1 MRSTHVASLIA
12 LAGLATLAHGQ
23 ANVVLEVSPA
33 GAETWSNSIP
43 NATAGQSIDVRVRLS
58 YNGTAQPLGLA
69 SMYMQPTISNWR
81 NTGLQDVF
89 GALVNGGQGSNTSTP
104 PGAVPDA
111 PGQYGRISPFA
122 SRATNGF
129 QALTG
134 FVQSISGT
142 TYLRIAQQYGSDWI
156 GQGLNV
162 SGDRGV
168 PISQL
173 SSIGRTTSDPAFNN
187 SLTNIVVFKFN
198 ITLSTT
204 AVARTMTVDIPPG
217 GFGNLNTTTGV
228 REVRWYASMSE
239 PTGSIRGGAAVT
251 QATITEVIPAPG
263 AAALLGLGGLAA
275 ARRRRR

>member
-1 MRSTHVASLIA
+1 VRSTHAASLIA
-12 LAGLATLAHGQ
+12 LAGLAALAHGQ

-33 GAETWSNSIP
+33 GAETWSSSIP
-43 NATAGQSIDVRVRLS
+43 NANPGQSIDVRVRMS
-58 YNGTAQPLGLA
+58 YNGTQQPIGLA

-104 PGAVPDA
+104 SGAVPDA
-111 PGQYGRISPFA
+111 PGQYGRVSPFA

-134 FVQSISGT
+134 MVNSISGT
-142 TYLRIAQQYGSDWI
+142 TYLRVAQAYATDWI
-156 GQGLNV
+156 GQGLNI

-173 SSIGRTTSDPAFNN
+173 SSIGRTTSDPAFNS
-187 SLTNIVVFKFN
+187 SLVSLVVFKFN

-204 AVARTMTVDIPPG
+204 AVARTMVVDIPAG

-228 REVRWYASMSE
+228 REVRWYAGMNE
-239 PTGSIRGGAAVT
+239 ATGSVRGAATVT
-251 QATITEVIPAPG
+251 QATITELPAPG

-275 ARRRRR
+275 VRRRRR